1 MRAVNGSLAFR
12 SLALALIAPL
22 TAACASTQG
31 GDYAAADL
39 GEHLQGGEGGMN
51 LDAVRARP
59 EQGATEAEDVLA
71 IEKEPNRVQAE
82 VETMQGRLDRM
93 KSQIALSSLSVTLKR
108 ELVLGPLGYAG
119 YGLWWAISKL
129 FVIH

>member
-1 MRAVNGSLAFR
+1 VYDARRERVACLPGV
-12 SLALALIAPL
+12 ALALIALL

-39 GEHLQGGEGGMN
+39 GAEHVQGGEGGMN

-59 EQGATEAEDVLA
+59 EQGW
-71 IEKEPNRVQAE
+71 
-82 VETMQGRLDRM
+82 LDRM
-93 KSQIALSSLSVTLKR
+93 KSQIALSSLAVTRKR

-129 FVIH
+129 FVID